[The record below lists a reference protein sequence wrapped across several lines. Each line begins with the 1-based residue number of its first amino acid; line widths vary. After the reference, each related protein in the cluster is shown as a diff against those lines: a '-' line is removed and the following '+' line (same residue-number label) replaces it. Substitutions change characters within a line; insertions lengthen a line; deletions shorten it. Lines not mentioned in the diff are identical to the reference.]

1 MALHK
6 LMVDEFYDEEYIL
19 FAIHC
24 RLEDYR
30 LAYLLNQS
38 LSIKLERKAQ
48 DLDFN
53 YFSSSYPI
61 YEWNNTADYI
71 SWNLVGNVCRK
82 EQDGLYSSGI
92 LFGEKDKTVKT
103 YHLLPELK
111 QVDYFIKISNEI
123 QNISEKKILGKLQSI
138 PQIITSYKVDIAK
151 VKHKEYLIF

>member
-6 LMVDEFYDEEYIL
+6 LLMDEFYDADYVL

-38 LSIKLERKAQ
+38 LNIKLERNKH

-53 YFSSSYPI
+53 YFSSSYVI
-61 YEWNNTADYI
+61 YEWENKADYI
-71 SWNLVGNVCRK
+71 TWNLVANVCKK
-82 EQDGLYSSGI
+82 EKDGLYSSGI
-92 LFGEKDKTVKT
+92 LFGENDRTVKT
-103 YHLLPELK
+103 YHLIPELK
-111 QVDYFIKISNEI
+111 KVDYFIKISNEI
-123 QNISEKKILGKLQSI
+123 QNISEKKILSKLQAI
-138 PQIITSYKVDIAK
+138 PQIITSYKVDLST